1 MCNHEKPKNLQHS
14 LDGLYANKLQNY
26 NHNYIILLIFA
37 KSRLGRAKRRH
48 HFNKG

>member
-1 MCNHEKPKNLQHS
+1 MCNQEKPKNLQHFWT
-14 LDGLYANKLQNY
+14 ANKLQNY